1 MLKTQKKKD
10 ENKTPDV
17 GLPSISRK
25 ELLILEMLL
34 ENKRELY
41 GLEMVEASGGD
52 LKRGTIYVTL
62 QRMQEKGLVDSK
74 PEPRTAPEIGIPR
87 RLYRVTGYGQRVYRA
102 YQAAQAILTTDF
114 ISKDGE
120 YAAT

>member
-1 MLKTQKKKD
+1 MQRAKQKKD
-10 ENKTPDV
+10 HNKTPDT
-17 GLPSISRK
+17 GLPPVSRK
-25 ELLILEMLL
+25 ELLILELLL

-41 GLEMVEASGGD
+41 GLEMVEASNGA

-87 RLYRVTGYGQRVYRA
+87 RLYSVSGYGQRVYRA
-102 YQAAQAILTTDF
+102 YQAARSILIADNTPVG
-114 ISKDGE
+114 S
-120 YAAT
+120 